1 MDAPQEAGKIAVLH
15 PAVGF
20 CNTFRETRW
29 RFLENKRDAVGK
41 PLLEIAPIEK
51 DPDHDSQQTGCHTDQ
66 IGRHNAET
74 GPKPPA
80 DPAKNGNT
88 QKKNNFFHINSTKS
102 PTGKRTC
109 ETPGAGTKPALG
121 FTP

>member
-1 MDAPQEAGKIAVLH
+1 MPCKRQARSLSYTLPGVFAIHSGILGND
-15 PAVGF
+15 
-20 CNTFRETRW
+20 
-29 RFLENKRDAVGK
+29 FLNNKQDPIDKR
-41 PLLEIAPIEK
+41 LLEIAPIEK

-88 QKKNNFFHINSTKS
+88 QKKNNFFHINRTKS
-102 PTGKRTC
+102 STGKRTC